1 MGMGV
6 AARRLLLLGI
16 ILAVVWVGY
25 MQWRMAAI
33 GRGVTPEPADVGIV
47 LGAALWNNVPS
58 PGLKERLDQALQ
70 LYRDGKVSV
79 LIVSGGYDYN
89 GSEFTEAEGMG
100 NYLLAQGVPSKAIF
114 LEKRATNTYQNLLY
128 SEQIMQKNGW
138 SRAIIITHRYH
149 SVRALDIA
157 RYLKME
163 QPQVAPT
170 DTQVMSIPW
179 NRFRETLAL
188 VKWEAEKALLT
199 VGMSFPSNR

>member
-1 MGMGV
+1 MGV
-6 AARRLLLLGI
+6 AARWLLFIGV
-16 ILAVVWVGY
+16 ILAVLWVGY
-25 MQWRMAAI
+25 VQWRMAAI

-58 PGLKERLDQALQ
+58 PGLKERLDQALK

-89 GSEFTEAEGMG
+89 RSELTEAEGMG
-100 NYLLAQGVPSKAIF
+100 NYLSAQGVPSEAIF
-114 LEKRATNTYQNLLY
+114 LEKRATDTYQNLLF
-128 SEQIMQKNGW
+128 SEKMMRQNGW
-138 SRAIIITHRYH
+138 SRAIIVTHRYH

-157 RYLKME
+157 RYLKLE

-179 NRFRETLAL
+179 HRFRETLAL
-188 VKWEAEKALLT
+188 VKWEAEKVLFT
-199 VGMSFPSNR
+199 VGLSFPSHR